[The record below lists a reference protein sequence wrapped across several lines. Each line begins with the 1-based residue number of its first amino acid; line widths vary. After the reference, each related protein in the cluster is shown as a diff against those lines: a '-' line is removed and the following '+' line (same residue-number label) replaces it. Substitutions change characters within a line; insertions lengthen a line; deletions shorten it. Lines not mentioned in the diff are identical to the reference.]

1 MSTKPKYDSAKIETF
16 LAGAVLLAVIG
27 LFVRFQLV
35 QESPAPLQP
44 APAAAPA
51 AVAEPAPQ

>member
-1 MSTKPKYDSAKIETF
+1 MTKPKYDSARIETF

-35 QESPAPLQP
+35 QDSPIQPDPAPTPTP
-44 APAAAPA
+44 AVAAP
-51 AVAEPAPQ
+51 VPQ

>member
-1 MSTKPKYDSAKIETF
+1 MSKKPKYDSARIETF

-35 QESPAPLQP
+35 QESPAPLQA
-44 APAAAPA
+44 APSVPA
-51 AVAEPAPQ
+51 AVAEPVPQ

>member
-1 MSTKPKYDSAKIETF
+1 MSKKPKYDSARIETF

-35 QESPAPLQP
+35 QESPAPLQ
-44 APAAAPA
+44 AAPA
-51 AVAEPAPQ
+51 APTAVAEPVPQ